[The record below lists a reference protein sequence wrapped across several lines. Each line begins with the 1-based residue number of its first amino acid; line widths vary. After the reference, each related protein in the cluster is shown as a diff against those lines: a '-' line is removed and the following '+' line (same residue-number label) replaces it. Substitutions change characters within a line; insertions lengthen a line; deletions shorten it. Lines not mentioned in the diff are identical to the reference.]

1 MKNWTRRYLRLNYQ
15 DESLCWRRGYGER
28 FEIVAELDE
37 FYFLW
42 AHGTMIAFPKYGKYA
57 YDIETEIVI
66 PNKEG
71 GEVPWEG
78 SIKES
83 LL

>member
-1 MKNWTRRYLRLNYQ
+1 MKNWTRRYLRFKYQ
-15 DESLCWRRGYGER
+15 DESLCWRLRYGER

-57 YDIETEIVI
+57 YDIETEIV
-66 PNKEG
+66 NTE
-71 GEVPWEG
+71 
-78 SIKES
+78 
-83 LL
+83 